1 MNAPRA
7 HPDIALGVRHDARVV
22 AFAGRWLFGLA
33 AGLPFAVNAGALGMA
48 VLLLLTLPG
57 VFRPVPPVPGKQTRG
72 SQLAS
77 LRRDLGEGARWLWR
91 HPDIRPAVPH
101 HR

>member
-1 MNAPRA
+1 
-7 HPDIALGVRHDARVV
+7 VV
-22 AFAGRWLFGLA
+22 AFAGGWLFGLA

-57 VFRPVPPVPGKQTRG
+57 IFRPVPPVPGKQTRG

-77 LRRDLGEGARWLWR
+77 LRRDLGEGARWLRR